1 MRPGSTSSEAR
12 RSPTPP
18 AVATDCVF
26 CRIVRGEIP
35 SVKLYEDSEV
45 VAFMDISPIVKG
57 HALVI
62 PKAHYDPLTAMP
74 PALLGRVMSV
84 VQRVAA
90 AQTAALR
97 ADGVNLFQANGAAA
111 GQVVPHVHFHV
122 IPRFNNDGH
131 RWNWTSGRY
140 DRTEDMDAMAARIRA
155 QITG

>member
-1 MRPGSTSSEAR
+1 MKNKGSKPSAADRPATESI
-12 RSPTPP
+12 
-18 AVATDCVF
+18 VATDCIF

-45 VAFMDISPIVKG
+45 LAFMDISPIVKG

-62 PKAHYDPLTAMP
+62 PKAHYDPLTALP
-74 PALLGRVMSV
+74 PALLGRVMAA
-84 VQRVAA
+84 VQRIAA
-90 AQTAALR
+90 AQTTALM

-111 GQVVPHVHFHV
+111 GQVVPHVHVHV

-140 DRTEDMDAMAARIRA
+140 DRHEDMDALAARIRA
-155 QITG
+155 VLA

>member
-1 MRPGSTSSEAR
+1 M
-12 RSPTPP
+12 SPTPSQPQRPP
-18 AVATDCVF
+18 APPELATDCVF

-45 VAFMDISPIVKG
+45 LAFMDISPIVKG

-62 PKAHYDPLTAMP
+62 PKAHYDPLTALP
-74 PALLGRVMSV
+74 AALLGRVMSA
-84 VQRVAA
+84 VQRIAA
-90 AQTAALR
+90 AQTTALQ
-97 ADGVNLFQANGAAA
+97 ADGVNIFQANGAAA

-140 DRTEDMDAMAARIRA
+140 ERTEDMDALAGRIRA
-155 QITG
+155 RIAG

>member
-1 MRPGSTSSEAR
+1 MKRKESQPSAADRPATESIA
-12 RSPTPP
+12 
-18 AVATDCVF
+18 ATDCVF

-45 VAFMDISPIVKG
+45 LAFMDISPIVKG

-62 PKAHYDPLTAMP
+62 PKAHYDPLTALP
-74 PALLGRVMSV
+74 PALLGRVMAA
-84 VQRVAA
+84 VQRIAA
-90 AQTAALR
+90 AQTAALK

-140 DRTEDMDAMAARIRA
+140 DRTEDMDAWAARIRA
-155 QITG
+155 VLG